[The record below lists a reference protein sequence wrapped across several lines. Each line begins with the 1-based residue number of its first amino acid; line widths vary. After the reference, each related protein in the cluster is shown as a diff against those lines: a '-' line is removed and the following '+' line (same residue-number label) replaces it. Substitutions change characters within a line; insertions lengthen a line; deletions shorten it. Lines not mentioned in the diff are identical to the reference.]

1 MIKKLNIEVI
11 RTDGGTQP
19 RLELNNDKVAE
30 YAECMKD
37 GDKFPPVIVF
47 WDGSNYWLAD
57 GFHRYHATR
66 RIEVV
71 TIEAEVKEG
80 TVDEAQ
86 VFAFGANAK
95 HGLYL
100 TAADIREII
109 KRMLLNSITISW
121 TNAQIA
127 RHIGCSKMTV
137 GRVKAS
143 LEPVV
148 KPREGE
154 KKSYER
160 NGQEIFVD
168 TTKLATKKAKP
179 KLETQDLKEPQEE
192 APVFDENEQKI
203 NELIDTI
210 DQLSEENQ
218 KLKDAIAVG
227 QWDASDIEKIDV
239 QETLADLRA
248 QIKTLE
254 IDNRALRDSRD
265 MFQNRNAELLKT
277 VKSLQAKLKKLEA
290 QEA

>member
-1 MIKKLNIEVI
+1 MKKLNIEVI

-109 KRMLLNSITISW
+109 KRMLLNSITLTW

-143 LEPVV
+143 LEPARPQESAV
-148 KPREGE
+148 KTV
-154 KKSYER
+154 ER
-160 NGQEIFVD
+160 KDGTTRSFD
-168 TTKLATKKAKP
+168 TSKLSTKKPEAKP
-179 KLETQDLKEPQEE
+179 EAKLEP
-192 APVFDENEQKI
+192 PVFDEKEQKI
-203 NELIDTI
+203 SELIDTI
-210 DQLSEENQ
+210 NELNAENQ
-218 KLKDAIAVG
+218 KLRDAIALG
-227 QWDASDIEKIDV
+227 QWEASEIEKIDV
-239 QETLADLRA
+239 EETLVELRA
-248 QIKTLE
+248 QIKNLE

-265 MFQNRNAELLKT
+265 MFQNRNADLLKT

>member
-1 MIKKLNIEVI
+1 MKKLNIEVI

-37 GDKFPPVIVF
+37 GTRFPPVIVF

-143 LEPVV
+143 LEPAI
-148 KPREGE
+148 KPQEPVTKTVARKDGT
-154 KKSYER
+154 ER
-160 NGQEIFVD
+160 LLD
-168 TTKLATKKAKP
+168 TTKLSTKKPAPRPEKAP
-179 KLETQDLKEPQEE
+179 EQEQ

-227 QWDASDIEKIDV
+227 QWDASEIEKIDV

>member
-1 MIKKLNIEVI
+1 MKKLNIEVI

-143 LEPVV
+143 LEPAI
-148 KPREGE
+148 KPRENE

-168 TTKLATKKAKP
+168 TKKLATKKP
-179 KLETQDLKEPQEE
+179 KSEIKEVARPQEE
-192 APVFDENEQKI
+192 TPVFDEKEQKI
-203 NELIDTI
+203 DELIDTI
-210 DQLSEENQ
+210 NELNAENQ
-218 KLKDAIAVG
+218 KLRDVIAVG
-227 QWDASDIEKIDV
+227 QWEASDIEKIDV
-239 QETLADLRA
+239 QETLVELRA

-265 MFQNRNAELLKT
+265 MFQQRNAELLKT
-277 VKSLQAKLKKLEA
+277 VKSLQAKLKKIEA